1 MENQKLIDVLDN
13 TPNQPTIC
21 RTKNSVKINDVAC
34 GTYNTNGQI
43 KSKTLMLKSS
53 SSNCSDAYILVSG
66 TITFAALATGGRSNG
81 VEVIFKN
88 CAPFTDCIIEINNTQ
103 IDKARNINVVM
114 PMYSLIEYSDN
125 YSRTG
130 S

>member
-1 MENQKLIDVLDN
+1 MSHVQRI
-13 TPNQPTIC
+13 TPM
-21 RTKNSVKINDVAC
+21 A
-34 GTYNTNGQI
+34 NGQI
-43 KSKTLMLKSS
+43 KSKTLMLKSI

-88 CAPFTDCIIEINNTQ
+88 RAPFTDCIIEINNTQ
-103 IDKARNINVVM
+103 IDSAKNINVGM

-125 YSRTG
+125 YSKTG